1 MNLPG
6 KHLDIT
12 EIQMQNKEQR
22 DKESQERLHGLAMI
36 IKEVYLPALES
47 KPETRHSITK
57 FTNQIHTAVQ
67 QAYGNVTIYVP
78 PIDMEEEEEVS
89 RNPQLIEQLQ
99 NAVVSSSVFSLVV
112 GVHRMRLGRG

>member
-1 MNLPG
+1 
-6 KHLDIT
+6 
-12 EIQMQNKEQR
+12 MQNKEQR